1 MENEIMNNEDVMVV
15 AEEYTPSNSGTGMLI
30 ALGVTGAVG
39 LAIYG
44 AYRLVKHIKAKKAS
58 KKEKV
63 EVTDSVE
70 VNVFEKDID
79 EE

>member
-1 MENEIMNNEDVMVV
+1 MKKKDVMAV
-15 AEEYTPSNSGTGMLI
+15 ADGYTPSNSGIGMLI

-44 AYRLVKHIKAKKAS
+44 AYRLVKHIEATKATE
-58 KKEKV
+58 KETAEVNTIV
-63 EVTDSVE
+63 EE
-70 VNVFEKDID
+70 NVFEKDID